1 MGTPQYSA
9 PQAAKPIVSLYP
21 YNCKFRDSDEFFI
34 PTMINYEER
43 TVWKT
48 AQKSDDGIWVSFD
61 ELVFHRNDDFQ
72 DPAFP
77 TTAQESVD
85 LPSNQTQSEA

>member
-1 MGTPQYSA
+1 MGTPQYSIA
-9 PQAAKPIVSLYP
+9 TKPPIVNLYP
-21 YNCKFRDSDEFFI
+21 YNCKFKNSDEFFI

-48 AQKSDDGIWVSFD
+48 VQSDDGVWIPFE

-77 TTAQESVD
+77 IIQESTESTP
-85 LPSNQTQSEA
+85 PSTEV